1 MIGGFIVTGNDS
13 KRVVVRGIGP
23 SLEGAGVQGV
33 IADPVLR
40 LFRSNGTEF
49 AFNDNWTDTQG
60 ADLQTIGLA
69 PTHPFES
76 AIVATLDPGAYTTIV
91 SGKGGATGVGL
102 VEVYDT
108 NTASSAMLAN
118 ISTRGAVK
126 TGDNVMIGG
135 FILGGSSTMPA
146 RVVVRAIGPSL
157 AQSGVPNSLADPTLT
172 LFNSNGEAIG
182 SNDNWPDDAAQAAQL
197 QALAIAPQSL
207 AESAIVTTLPPGAY
221 TAIVAGKSG
230 GTGIGLIEVYY
241 VQ

>member
-1 MIGGFIVTGNDS
+1 MIGGFIVTGNAS

-23 SLEGAGVQGV
+23 SLQGAGIQGV
-33 IADPVLR
+33 IPDPVLR

-69 PTHPFES
+69 PTHAFES

-135 FILGGSSTMPA
+135 FILGGSSTTPA
-146 RVVVRAIGPSL
+146 RVVVRAIGPTL

-172 LFNSNGEAIG
+172 SSTATARRSGLTTTGRIMPRRPRNCRPWRLRRRVWLNRRLSRPFHRAPTPRLSPENR
-182 SNDNWPDDAAQAAQL
+182 AA
-197 QALAIAPQSL
+197 
-207 AESAIVTTLPPGAY
+207 PGL
-221 TAIVAGKSG
+221 G
-230 GTGIGLIEVYY
+230 
-241 VQ
+241 